1 MSIIRLK
8 CLLPTSMSA
17 VLLKSAP
24 KQKQIRNLMKKL
36 LFSSSTT
43 RGAIL
48 GIVVWFLAI
57 GAVSSIAPTLS
68 DVTTNEQ
75 DEFLPVG
82 AESVAALKLRTEKFP
97 AADGIPALVVF
108 QSYDSL
114 ELNQAIEAF
123 TEIIRSDD
131 APDSII
137 SILSPSE
144 SVAAKAS
151 LISADGST
159 AMVIATL
166 GGAPSEP
173 EFGEAVVW
181 LADQASFSGGIF
193 KIDTAVTGPAG
204 IISDAVKVFGS
215 IDLRVTLATVG
226 LVFVLLLLIYR
237 SPILAIAPLVVIGS
251 ALALA
256 QSVAALLS
264 EQFDLP
270 LNGQVTAIM
279 SVLVFG
285 AGTNYALFIVSRY
298 REELVLNNNK
308 WSAMRVTMSNVGPS
322 IAGSAGTTIVAMFAL
337 TFASFGSFRSLG
349 PMLAMAIFIVLLSG
363 LFVMP
368 AVVALFGK
376 WAFWPR
382 PLIQQSSIKTD
393 GVWYGVGRLVSRK
406 PRMVFGITMLGMV
419 IATLPSWMIVPSFN
433 FIDGFPDDAE
443 SKRGYV
449 LLADSFPEGQL
460 APTEIFI
467 ETPDTGIAGRLEAVE
482 ELSATIAGT
491 PGIYRVSGPTRPTGI
506 AMEPTE
512 AMAFGAAR
520 FISTDGSTA
529 RVEVLI
535 DGDPYSQES
544 LELVREI
551 RVLAEASEFS
561 DIAGTRILVG
571 GESAVQADTKAS
583 IDADIKWLA
592 PVSLLAILIVLVLLL
607 KSIVAPLYLV
617 FSVIVS
623 FGATFGLSVFA
634 FQQIFGHSGVAY
646 SNGVWMFIF
655 LVALGA
661 DYNIFVMSRIR
672 EATKKEGFR
681 SGIATAVGRTGGVV
695 TSAGII
701 LAGTFAV
708 LTTLPLRDIFQLGFA
723 VMLGVLI
730 DTFIVRALLV
740 PSMAAMLGDNSW
752 WPRKS
757 LPATKTTDKAEMPP
771 LLSTTDAISN

>member
-1 MSIIRLK
+1 
-8 CLLPTSMSA
+8 
-17 VLLKSAP
+17 
-24 KQKQIRNLMKKL
+24 MKKL

-349 PMLAMAIFIVLLSG
+349 PMLAMARFIVLLSG

>member
-1 MSIIRLK
+1 
-8 CLLPTSMSA
+8 
-17 VLLKSAP
+17 
-24 KQKQIRNLMKKL
+24 MKKL

-57 GAVSSIAPTLS
+57 GAVSSIAPSLS
-68 DVTTNEQ
+68 EVTTNEQ

-82 AESVAALKLRTEKFP
+82 VESVAALNLRTEKFP

-108 QSYDSL
+108 QSDDSL
-114 ELNQAIEAF
+114 ELNQAVETF
-123 TEIIRSDD
+123 TAIVRSND
-131 APDSII
+131 APNSII
-137 SILSPSE
+137 SVLSPTE
-144 SVAAKAS
+144 SAVAQES
-151 LISADGST
+151 LLSADGST

-166 GGAPSEP
+166 GGNPSEP
-173 EFGEAVVW
+173 EFGEAVDW
-181 LADQASFSGGIF
+181 LADQASESGGNIQ
-193 KIDTAVTGPAG
+193 IDTAVTGPAG

-215 IDLRVTLATVG
+215 IDIRVTLATVG
-226 LVFVLLLLIYR
+226 LVFVLLLIIYR
-237 SPILAIAPLVVIGS
+237 SPVLAIAPLVVIGS
-251 ALALA
+251 ALTLA
-256 QSVAALLS
+256 QSFAALLS

-298 REELVLNNNK
+298 REELVLDNNK

-349 PMLAMAIFIVLLSG
+349 PMLAIAIFVVLLSG

-368 AVVALFGK
+368 AVIALFGK

-382 PLIQQSSIKTD
+382 PLIQKSSVKTD
-393 GVWYGVGRLVSRK
+393 GIWYGVGRLVSRK
-406 PRMVFGITMLGMV
+406 PRIVFGITMLGIV
-419 IATLPSWMIVPSFN
+419 IATLPSWTIIPSFN

-449 LLADSFPEGQL
+449 MLADSFPEGQL

-467 ETPDTGIAGRLEAVE
+467 ETPDSAITDRLEAVE
-482 ELSATIAGT
+482 EFSATIAGT
-491 PGIYRVSGPTRPTGI
+491 SGIYRASGPTRPTGI
-506 AMEPTE
+506 PMPPTE
-512 AMAFGAAR
+512 AIAFGGER
-520 FISTDGSTA
+520 FISPDGSTA

-544 LELVREI
+544 LKLVREM
-551 RVLAEASEFS
+551 RLLAELSEFG
-561 DIAGTRILVG
+561 DIAGARILVG
-571 GESAVQADTKAS
+571 GESAVQADTKTS
-583 IDADIKWLA
+583 IDADITWLA
-592 PVSLLAILIVLVLLL
+592 PVSLLAIFFVLVLLL

-634 FQQIFGHSGVAY
+634 FHQIFGHSGVAY

-661 DYNIFVMSRIR
+661 DYNIFVMSRIQ

-681 SGIATAVGRTGGVV
+681 DGITTAVGRTGGVV

-730 DTFIVRALLV
+730 DTFVVRALLV
-740 PSMAAMLGDNSW
+740 PSMAAMIGEISW
-752 WPRKS
+752 WPRGRVGAVS
-757 LPATKTTDKAEMPP
+757 E
-771 LLSTTDAISN
+771 

>member
-1 MSIIRLK
+1 
-8 CLLPTSMSA
+8 
-17 VLLKSAP
+17 
-24 KQKQIRNLMKKL
+24 MKKL

-48 GIVVWFLAI
+48 GIIVWFLAI
-57 GAVSSIAPTLS
+57 GAVSSIAPSLS
-68 DVTTNEQ
+68 EVTTSEQ
-75 DEFLPVG
+75 DEFLPGG
-82 AESVAALKLRTEKFP
+82 AESVAAIELRTSKFP

-108 QSYDSL
+108 QSDDGT
-114 ELNQAIEAF
+114 ELTTALRDF
-123 TEIIRSDD
+123 TQVIRSEN
-131 APDSII
+131 APASII
-137 SILSPSE
+137 SVLSPTDFE
-144 SVAAKAS
+144 AARSS
-151 LISADGST
+151 LVSSDGST
-159 AMVIATL
+159 AMLVVTL
-166 GGAPSEP
+166 GGVPSEP
-173 EFGEAVVW
+173 EFGQAVDW
-181 LADQASFSGGIF
+181 LADKASVSGGNVQ
-193 KIDTAVTGPAG
+193 IDTAVTGPAG

-226 LVFVLLLLIYR
+226 LVFVLLLIIYR
-237 SPILAIAPLVVIGS
+237 SPVLAIVPLVVIGS

-285 AGTNYALFIVSRY
+285 AGTDYALFIVSRY
-298 REELVLNNNK
+298 REELVLNDNK

-368 AVVALFGK
+368 AVIALFGR

-382 PLIQQSSIKTD
+382 PLIQQSSVKTD
-393 GVWYGVGRLVSRK
+393 GVWYAVGRLVSRK
-406 PRMVFGITMLGMV
+406 PRMVFGITMLGIV
-419 IATLPSWMIVPSFN
+419 IATLPSWSIIPSFN

-443 SKRGYV
+443 SKRGYI

-467 ETPDTGIAGRLEAVE
+467 ETEDLPIADRLDAVE
-482 ELSATIAGT
+482 SFSLAIANT
-491 PGIYRVSGPTRPTGI
+491 PGISRVSGPTRPLGI
-506 AMEPTE
+506 AMDPMTAESL
-512 AMAFGAAR
+512 GAAR
-520 FISTDGSTA
+520 FVSTDGSTA

-535 DGDPYSQES
+535 DGDPYSQRS
-544 LELVREI
+544 LELVQEMRKIADE
-551 RVLAEASEFS
+551 SEFN
-561 DIAGTRILVG
+561 DIAGARVLVG

-583 IDADIKWLA
+583 IDADVAWLA
-592 PVSLLAILIVLVLLL
+592 PVSLLAIFGVLVLLL
-607 KSIVAPLYLV
+607 RSIVAPLYLV
-617 FSVIVS
+617 FSVVVS

-634 FQQIFGHSGVAY
+634 FQQVFGHSGVAY

-672 EATKKEGFR
+672 EATKNEGFR
-681 SGIATAVGRTGGVV
+681 DGIATAVGRTGGVV

-730 DTFIVRALLV
+730 DTFVVRALLV
-740 PSMAAMLGDNSW
+740 PSMAAILGDISW
-752 WPRKS
+752 WPRKGS
-757 LPATKTTDKAEMPP
+757 SESTDLVRSIDSKTRI
-771 LLSTTDAISN
+771 LTTQNEG

>member
-1 MSIIRLK
+1 
-8 CLLPTSMSA
+8 
-17 VLLKSAP
+17 
-24 KQKQIRNLMKKL
+24 MKKF

-48 GIVVWFLAI
+48 GIVLWFLII
-57 GAVSSIAPTLS
+57 GAVSSIAPSLS
-68 DVTTNEQ
+68 EVTTNEQ
-75 DEFLPVG
+75 EEFLPVG
-82 AESVAALKLRTEKFP
+82 AESVAALNLRTEKFP

-108 QSYDSL
+108 QSDDSI
-114 ELNQAIEAF
+114 ELNQAIEKF
-123 TEIIRSDD
+123 TGIIRSENV
-131 APDSII
+131 PDSII

-144 SVAAKAS
+144 SVAAQQS
-151 LISADGST
+151 LISSDGST

-166 GGAPSEP
+166 GGNPSEP
-173 EFGEAVVW
+173 EFSAAVDW
-181 LADQASFSGGIF
+181 LSDQASQTGGNVQ
-193 KIDTAVTGPAG
+193 IDTAVTGPAG
-204 IISDAVKVFGS
+204 IISDAVKVFES
-215 IDLRVTLATVG
+215 IDIRVTLATVG
-226 LVFVLLLLIYR
+226 LVFVLLLIIYR
-237 SPILAIAPLVVIGS
+237 SPVLAIVPLVVLGS
-251 ALALA
+251 ALTLA
-256 QSVAALLS
+256 QSFAALLS
-264 EQFDLP
+264 QQFDLP

-298 REELVLNNNK
+298 REELVLDNNK
-308 WSAMRVTMSNVGPS
+308 WSAMRVTMSNIGPS
-322 IAGSAGTTIVAMFAL
+322 IAGSAGTTIVAMLAL

-349 PMLAMAIFIVLLSG
+349 PMLAIAIFVVLLSG

-368 AVVALFGK
+368 AVIALFGK

-382 PLIQQSSIKTD
+382 PLIQQSSVKTD
-393 GVWYGVGRLVSRK
+393 GIWYGVGRLVSRK
-406 PRMVFGITMLGMV
+406 PRMIFGITMIGIV
-419 IATLPSWMIVPSFN
+419 IATLPSWTIIPSFN

-467 ETPDTGIAGRLEAVE
+467 ETSDSAITDRLEAVE
-482 ELSATIAGT
+482 EFSATIAGT
-491 PGIYRVSGPTRPTGI
+491 PGIYRVSGPTRPFGVT
-506 AMEPTE
+506 MEPVE
-512 AMAFGAAR
+512 AMKFGAAR
-520 FISTDGSTA
+520 FISADGSTA
-529 RVEVLI
+529 RVEVLME
-535 DGDPYSQES
+535 GDPYSRDSLDLVQEMR
-544 LELVREI
+544 L
-551 RVLAEASEFS
+551 LADASEFG
-561 DIAGTRILVG
+561 DTNGARVLIG
-571 GESAVQADTKAS
+571 GESAIQADTKAS

-592 PVSLLAILIVLVLLL
+592 PVSLIAIFLVLVLLL
-607 KSIVAPLYLV
+607 KSIMAPIYLV

-623 FGATFGLSVFA
+623 FGATFGLSVLA
-634 FQQIFGHSGVAY
+634 FQQIFSHSGVAY
-646 SNGVWMFIF
+646 ANGVWMFIF

-681 SGIATAVGRTGGVV
+681 DGITTAVGRTGGVV

-740 PSMAAMLGDNSW
+740 PSMAAILGELSW
-752 WPRKS
+752 WPRKHS
-757 LPATKTTDKAEMPP
+757 RNTDIPEVYHDTTPAGVTLALDG
-771 LLSTTDAISN
+771 SDS

>member
-1 MSIIRLK
+1 
-8 CLLPTSMSA
+8 MSA

>member
-1 MSIIRLK
+1 
-8 CLLPTSMSA
+8 MSA

-551 RVLAEASEFS
+551 RVLAEAAEFS

-655 LVALGA
+655 LIALGA

-757 LPATKTTDKAEMPP
+757 LPATKSTDKAEMPP

>member
-1 MSIIRLK
+1 
-8 CLLPTSMSA
+8 
-17 VLLKSAP
+17 
-24 KQKQIRNLMKKL
+24 MKKL

>member
-1 MSIIRLK
+1 
-8 CLLPTSMSA
+8 
-17 VLLKSAP
+17 
-24 KQKQIRNLMKKL
+24 MKKF

-48 GIVVWFLAI
+48 GIVLWFLII
-57 GAVSSIAPTLS
+57 GAVSSIAPSLS
-68 DVTTNEQ
+68 EVTTNEQ
-75 DEFLPVG
+75 EEFLPVG
-82 AESVAALKLRTEKFP
+82 AESVAALNLRTEKFP

-108 QSYDSL
+108 QSDDSI
-114 ELNQAIEAF
+114 ELNQAIERF
-123 TEIIRSDD
+123 TEIIRSENV
-131 APDSII
+131 PDSII

-144 SVAAKAS
+144 SVAAQQS
-151 LISADGST
+151 LISSDGST

-166 GGAPSEP
+166 GGNPSEP
-173 EFGEAVVW
+173 EFSAAVDW
-181 LADQASFSGGIF
+181 LSDQASQTGGNVQ
-193 KIDTAVTGPAG
+193 IDTAVTGPAG
-204 IISDAVKVFGS
+204 IISDAVKVFES
-215 IDLRVTLATVG
+215 IDIRVTLATVG
-226 LVFVLLLLIYR
+226 LVFVLLLIIYR
-237 SPILAIAPLVVIGS
+237 SPVLAIVPLVVLGS
-251 ALALA
+251 ALTLA
-256 QSVAALLS
+256 QSFAALLS
-264 EQFDLP
+264 QQFDLP

-298 REELVLNNNK
+298 REELVLDNNK
-308 WSAMRVTMSNVGPS
+308 WSAMRVTMSNIGPS
-322 IAGSAGTTIVAMFAL
+322 IAGSAGTTIVAMLAL

-349 PMLAMAIFIVLLSG
+349 PMLAIAIFVVLLSG

-368 AVVALFGK
+368 AVIALFGK

-382 PLIQQSSIKTD
+382 PLIQQSSVKTD
-393 GVWYGVGRLVSRK
+393 GIWYGVGRLVSRK
-406 PRMVFGITMLGMV
+406 PRMIFGITMIGIV
-419 IATLPSWMIVPSFN
+419 IATLPSWTIIPSFN

-467 ETPDTGIAGRLEAVE
+467 ETSDSAITDRLEAVE
-482 ELSATIAGT
+482 EFSATIAGT
-491 PGIYRVSGPTRPTGI
+491 PGIYRVSGPTRPFGVT
-506 AMEPTE
+506 MEPVE
-512 AMAFGAAR
+512 AMKFGAAR
-520 FISTDGSTA
+520 FISADGSTA
-529 RVEVLI
+529 RVEVLME
-535 DGDPYSQES
+535 GDPYSRDSLDLVQEMR
-544 LELVREI
+544 L
-551 RVLAEASEFS
+551 LADASEFG
-561 DIAGTRILVG
+561 DTNGARVLIG
-571 GESAVQADTKAS
+571 GESAIQADTKAS

-592 PVSLLAILIVLVLLL
+592 PVSLIAIFLVLVLLL
-607 KSIVAPLYLV
+607 KSIMAPIYLV

-623 FGATFGLSVFA
+623 FGATFGLSVLA
-634 FQQIFGHSGVAY
+634 FQQIFSHSGVAY
-646 SNGVWMFIF
+646 ANGVWMFIF

-681 SGIATAVGRTGGVV
+681 DGITTAVGRTGGVV

-740 PSMAAMLGDNSW
+740 PSMAAILGELSW
-752 WPRKS
+752 WPRKHS
-757 LPATKTTDKAEMPP
+757 RNTDIPEVYHDTTPAGVTLALDG
-771 LLSTTDAISN
+771 SDS

>member
-1 MSIIRLK
+1 
-8 CLLPTSMSA
+8 
-17 VLLKSAP
+17 
-24 KQKQIRNLMKKL
+24 MKKF

-48 GIVVWFLAI
+48 GIVLWFLII
-57 GAVSSIAPTLS
+57 GAVSSIAPSLS
-68 DVTTNEQ
+68 EVTTNEQ
-75 DEFLPVG
+75 EEFLPVG
-82 AESVAALKLRTEKFP
+82 AESVAALNLRTEKFP

-108 QSYDSL
+108 QSDDSI
-114 ELNQAIEAF
+114 ELNQAIERF
-123 TEIIRSDD
+123 TEIIRSENV
-131 APDSII
+131 PDSII

-144 SVAAKAS
+144 SVAAQQS
-151 LISADGST
+151 LISSDGST

-166 GGAPSEP
+166 GGNPSEP
-173 EFGEAVVW
+173 EFSAAVDW
-181 LADQASFSGGIF
+181 LSDQASQIGGNVQ
-193 KIDTAVTGPAG
+193 IDTAVTGPAG
-204 IISDAVKVFGS
+204 IISDAVKVFES
-215 IDLRVTLATVG
+215 IDIRVTLATVG
-226 LVFVLLLLIYR
+226 LVFVLLLIIYR
-237 SPILAIAPLVVIGS
+237 SPVLAIVPLVVLGS
-251 ALALA
+251 ALTLA
-256 QSVAALLS
+256 QSFAALLS
-264 EQFDLP
+264 QQFDLP

-298 REELVLNNNK
+298 REELVLDNNK
-308 WSAMRVTMSNVGPS
+308 WSAMRVTMSNIGPS
-322 IAGSAGTTIVAMFAL
+322 IAGSAGTTIVAMLAL

-349 PMLAMAIFIVLLSG
+349 PMLAIAIFVVLLSG

-368 AVVALFGK
+368 AVIALFGK

-382 PLIQQSSIKTD
+382 PLIQQSSVKTD
-393 GVWYGVGRLVSRK
+393 GIWYGVGRLVSRK
-406 PRMVFGITMLGMV
+406 PRMIFGITMIGIV
-419 IATLPSWMIVPSFN
+419 IATLPSWTIIPSFN

-467 ETPDTGIAGRLEAVE
+467 ETSDSAITDRLEAVE
-482 ELSATIAGT
+482 EFSATIAGT
-491 PGIYRVSGPTRPTGI
+491 PGIYRVSGPTRPFGVT
-506 AMEPTE
+506 MEPVE
-512 AMAFGAAR
+512 AMKFGAAR
-520 FISTDGSTA
+520 FISADGSTA
-529 RVEVLI
+529 RVEVLME
-535 DGDPYSQES
+535 GDPYSRDSLDLVQEMR
-544 LELVREI
+544 L
-551 RVLAEASEFS
+551 LADASEFG
-561 DIAGTRILVG
+561 DTNGARVLIG
-571 GESAVQADTKAS
+571 GESAIQADTKAS

-592 PVSLLAILIVLVLLL
+592 PVSLIAIFLVLVLLL
-607 KSIVAPLYLV
+607 KSIMAPIYLV

-623 FGATFGLSVFA
+623 FGATFGLSVLA
-634 FQQIFGHSGVAY
+634 FQQIFSHSGVAY
-646 SNGVWMFIF
+646 ANGVWMFIF

-681 SGIATAVGRTGGVV
+681 DGITTAVGRTGGVV

-740 PSMAAMLGDNSW
+740 PSMAAILGELSW
-752 WPRKS
+752 WPRKHS
-757 LPATKTTDKAEMPP
+757 RNTDIPEVYHDTTPAGVTLALDG
-771 LLSTTDAISN
+771 SDS

>member
-1 MSIIRLK
+1 
-8 CLLPTSMSA
+8 
-17 VLLKSAP
+17 
-24 KQKQIRNLMKKL
+24 MKKL

-48 GIVVWFLAI
+48 GIIVWFLLI
-57 GAVSSIAPTLS
+57 GAVSSIAPSLS

-82 AESVAALKLRTEKFP
+82 AESVAALELRTSKFP

-108 QSYDSL
+108 QSEDDQ
-114 ELNQAIEAF
+114 ELNQAIETFSQAVN
-123 TEIIRSDD
+123 SAG
-131 APDSII
+131 APESII
-137 SILSPSE
+137 SVLSPTESE
-144 SVAAKAS
+144 VTRAS
-151 LISADGST
+151 LISTDGTT
-159 AMVIATL
+159 AMVIVTL
-166 GGAPSEP
+166 GGIPSEP
-173 EFGEAVVW
+173 EFGEAVDW
-181 LADQASFSGGIF
+181 LADLASTSGGDLQ
-193 KIDTAVTGPAG
+193 IDTAVTGPAG
-204 IISDAVKVFGS
+204 IINDAVKVFGS

-226 LVFVLLLLIYR
+226 LVFVLLLIIYR
-237 SPILAIAPLVVIGS
+237 SPILAIVPLVVIGS

-285 AGTNYALFIVSRY
+285 AGTDYALFIVSRY
-298 REELVLNNNK
+298 REELVLNSDK
-308 WSAMRVTMSNVGPS
+308 WQAMRVTMSNVGPS

-368 AVVALFGK
+368 AVIALFGK

-382 PLIQQSSIKTD
+382 PLIQQSSVKTD
-393 GVWYGVGRLVSRK
+393 GFWYAVGRLVSRK
-406 PRMVFGITMLGMV
+406 PRMVFGVTMLGIV
-419 IATLPSWMIVPSFN
+419 IATLPSWTIVPSFN

-443 SKRGYV
+443 SKRGYA

-460 APTEIFI
+460 APTEIFL
-467 ETPDTGIAGRLEAVE
+467 ETPNSPISNRLEDVE
-482 ELSATIAGT
+482 ALSSAIAAT
-491 PGIYRVSGPTRPTGI
+491 PGIFRVSGPTRPLGF
-506 AMEPTE
+506 AVNQAE
-512 AMAFGAAR
+512 ASSFGASR
-520 FISTDGSTA
+520 FISNDGSTA
-529 RVEVLI
+529 RIEVLI
-535 DGDPYSQES
+535 DGDPYSQNS
-544 LELVREI
+544 LKLVQQMRQI
-551 RVLAEASEFS
+551 AAVSDFGASADARV
-561 DIAGTRILVG
+561 LVG

-592 PVSLLAILIVLVLLL
+592 PVSLMAILIVLILLL

-617 FSVIVS
+617 FSVVVS

-634 FQQIFGHSGVAY
+634 FQQVFGHSGVAY

-672 EATKKEGFR
+672 EATKKEGFKD
-681 SGIATAVGRTGGVV
+681 GIATAVGRTGGVV

-730 DTFIVRALLV
+730 DTFVVRALLV
-740 PSMAAMLGDNSW
+740 PSMASLLGEVSW
-752 WPRKS
+752 WPRKENRS
-757 LPATKTTDKAEMPP
+757 LKG
-771 LLSTTDAISN
+771 SV

>member
-1 MSIIRLK
+1 
-8 CLLPTSMSA
+8 
-17 VLLKSAP
+17 
-24 KQKQIRNLMKKL
+24 MKKF

-48 GIVVWFLAI
+48 GIVLWFLII
-57 GAVSSIAPTLS
+57 GAVSSIAPSLS
-68 DVTTNEQ
+68 EVTTNEQ
-75 DEFLPVG
+75 EEFLPVG
-82 AESVAALKLRTEKFP
+82 AESVAALNLRTEKFP

-108 QSYDSL
+108 QSDDSI
-114 ELNQAIEAF
+114 ELNQAIEKF
-123 TEIIRSDD
+123 TEIIRSENV
-131 APDSII
+131 PDSII

-144 SVAAKAS
+144 SVAAQQS
-151 LISADGST
+151 LISSDGST

-166 GGAPSEP
+166 GGNPSEP
-173 EFGEAVVW
+173 EFSAAVDW
-181 LADQASFSGGIF
+181 LSDQASQTGGNVQ
-193 KIDTAVTGPAG
+193 IDTAVTGPAG
-204 IISDAVKVFGS
+204 IISDAVKVFES
-215 IDLRVTLATVG
+215 IDIRVTLATVG
-226 LVFVLLLLIYR
+226 LVFVLLLIIYR
-237 SPILAIAPLVVIGS
+237 SPVLAIVPLVVLGS
-251 ALALA
+251 ALTLA
-256 QSVAALLS
+256 QSFAALLS
-264 EQFDLP
+264 QQFDLP

-298 REELVLNNNK
+298 REELVLDNNK
-308 WSAMRVTMSNVGPS
+308 WSAMRVTMSNIGPS
-322 IAGSAGTTIVAMFAL
+322 IAGSAGTTIVAMLAL

-349 PMLAMAIFIVLLSG
+349 PMLAIAIFVVLLSG

-368 AVVALFGK
+368 AVIALFGK

-393 GVWYGVGRLVSRK
+393 GIWYGVGRLVSRK
-406 PRMVFGITMLGMV
+406 PRMIFGITMIGIV
-419 IATLPSWMIVPSFN
+419 IATLPSWTIIPSFN

-467 ETPDTGIAGRLEAVE
+467 ETSDSAITDRLEAVE
-482 ELSATIAGT
+482 EFSATIAGT
-491 PGIYRVSGPTRPTGI
+491 PGIYRVSGPTRPFGVT
-506 AMEPTE
+506 MEPVE
-512 AMAFGAAR
+512 AMKFGAAR
-520 FISTDGSTA
+520 FISADGSTA
-529 RVEVLI
+529 RVEVLME
-535 DGDPYSQES
+535 GDPYSRDSLDLVQEMR
-544 LELVREI
+544 L
-551 RVLAEASEFS
+551 LADASEFG
-561 DIAGTRILVG
+561 DTNGARVLIG
-571 GESAVQADTKAS
+571 GESAIQADTKAS

-592 PVSLLAILIVLVLLL
+592 PVSLIAIFLVLVLLL
-607 KSIVAPLYLV
+607 KSIMAPIYLV

-623 FGATFGLSVFA
+623 FGATFGLSVLA
-634 FQQIFGHSGVAY
+634 FQQIFSHSGVAY
-646 SNGVWMFIF
+646 ANGVWMFIF

-681 SGIATAVGRTGGVV
+681 DGITTAVGRTGGVV

-740 PSMAAMLGDNSW
+740 PSMAAILGELSW
-752 WPRKS
+752 WPRKHS
-757 LPATKTTDKAEMPP
+757 RNTDIPEVYHDTTPAGVTLALDG
-771 LLSTTDAISN
+771 SDS

>member
-1 MSIIRLK
+1 
-8 CLLPTSMSA
+8 
-17 VLLKSAP
+17 
-24 KQKQIRNLMKKL
+24 MKKL

-137 SILSPSE
+137 SILSPSK

-757 LPATKTTDKAEMPP
+757 LPATKTTDKSEMPP
-771 LLSTTDAISN
+771 LLSTTGAISN

>member
-1 MSIIRLK
+1 
-8 CLLPTSMSA
+8 
-17 VLLKSAP
+17 
-24 KQKQIRNLMKKL
+24 MKKL

-57 GAVSSIAPTLS
+57 GAVSSISPSLS
-68 DVTTNEQ
+68 EVTTNEQ

-82 AESVAALKLRTEKFP
+82 VESVAALNLRTEKFP

-108 QSYDSL
+108 QSDDSL
-114 ELNQAIEAF
+114 ELNQAVETF
-123 TEIIRSDD
+123 TAIVRSDD
-131 APDSII
+131 APNSII
-137 SILSPSE
+137 SVLSPTE
-144 SVAAKAS
+144 SAVAQES
-151 LISADGST
+151 LLSADGST

-166 GGAPSEP
+166 GGNPSEP
-173 EFGEAVVW
+173 EFGEAVDW
-181 LADQASFSGGIF
+181 LADQASESGGNVQ
-193 KIDTAVTGPAG
+193 IDTAVTGPAG

-215 IDLRVTLATVG
+215 IDIRVTLATVG
-226 LVFVLLLLIYR
+226 LVFVLLLIIYR
-237 SPILAIAPLVVIGS
+237 SPVLAIVPLVVIGS
-251 ALALA
+251 ALTLA
-256 QSVAALLS
+256 QSFAALLS

-298 REELVLNNNK
+298 REELVLDNNK

-349 PMLAMAIFIVLLSG
+349 PMLAMAIFVVLLSG

-368 AVVALFGK
+368 AVIALFGK

-382 PLIQQSSIKTD
+382 PLTEKSSVKTD
-393 GVWYGVGRLVSRK
+393 GIWYGVGRLVSRK
-406 PRMVFGITMLGMV
+406 PRLVFGITMLGIV
-419 IATLPSWMIVPSFN
+419 IATLPSWTIIPSFN

-449 LLADSFPEGQL
+449 MLADSFPEGQL

-467 ETPDTGIAGRLEAVE
+467 ETSRSAITDRLEAVE
-482 ELSATIAGT
+482 EFSATIAAA
-491 PGIYRVSGPTRPTGI
+491 PGIYRVSGPTRPIGI
-506 AMEPTE
+506 PMPPTE
-512 AMAFGAAR
+512 AIAFGAAR
-520 FISTDGSTA
+520 FISSDGSTA

-544 LELVREI
+544 LELVREMRLI
-551 RVLAEASEFS
+551 ADASDFG
-561 DIAGTRILVG
+561 DITGARILVG
-571 GESAVQADTKAS
+571 GESAVQADTKTS
-583 IDADIKWLA
+583 IDADITWLA
-592 PVSLLAILIVLVLLL
+592 PVSLLAIFFVLVLLL

-634 FQQIFGHSGVAY
+634 FHQIFGHSGVAY

-661 DYNIFVMSRIR
+661 DYNIFVMSRIQ

-681 SGIATAVGRTGGVV
+681 DGIATAVGRTGGVV

-730 DTFIVRALLV
+730 DTFVVRALLV
-740 PSMAAMLGDNSW
+740 PSMAAMLGEISW
-752 WPRKS
+752 WPRGRRKNMGMS
-757 LPATKTTDKAEMPP
+757 YADDDLDPTGVAVLVDG
-771 LLSTTDAISN
+771 

>member
-1 MSIIRLK
+1 
-8 CLLPTSMSA
+8 
-17 VLLKSAP
+17 
-24 KQKQIRNLMKKL
+24 MKKF

-48 GIVVWFLAI
+48 GIVLWFLII
-57 GAVSSIAPTLS
+57 GAVSSIAPSLS
-68 DVTTNEQ
+68 EVTTNEQ
-75 DEFLPVG
+75 EEFLPVG
-82 AESVAALKLRTEKFP
+82 AESVAALNLRTEKFP

-108 QSYDSL
+108 QSDDSI
-114 ELNQAIEAF
+114 ELNQAIERF
-123 TEIIRSDD
+123 TEIIRSENV
-131 APDSII
+131 PDSII

-144 SVAAKAS
+144 SVAAQQS
-151 LISADGST
+151 LISSDGST

-166 GGAPSEP
+166 GGNPSEP
-173 EFGEAVVW
+173 EFSAAVDW
-181 LADQASFSGGIF
+181 LSDQASQTGGNVQ
-193 KIDTAVTGPAG
+193 IDTAVTGPAG
-204 IISDAVKVFGS
+204 IISDAVKVFES
-215 IDLRVTLATVG
+215 IDIRVTLATVG
-226 LVFVLLLLIYR
+226 LVFVLLLIIYR
-237 SPILAIAPLVVIGS
+237 SPVLAIVPLVVLGS
-251 ALALA
+251 ALTLA
-256 QSVAALLS
+256 QSFAALLS
-264 EQFDLP
+264 QQFDLP

-298 REELVLNNNK
+298 REELVLDNNK
-308 WSAMRVTMSNVGPS
+308 WSAMRVTMSNIGPS
-322 IAGSAGTTIVAMFAL
+322 IAGSAGTTIVAMLAL

-349 PMLAMAIFIVLLSG
+349 PMLAIAIFVVLLSG

-368 AVVALFGK
+368 AVIALFGK

-382 PLIQQSSIKTD
+382 PLIQQSSVKTD
-393 GVWYGVGRLVSRK
+393 GIWYGVGRLVSRK
-406 PRMVFGITMLGMV
+406 PRMIFGITMIGIV
-419 IATLPSWMIVPSFN
+419 IATLPSWTIIPSFN

-467 ETPDTGIAGRLEAVE
+467 ETSDSAITDRLEAVE
-482 ELSATIAGT
+482 EFSATIAGT
-491 PGIYRVSGPTRPTGI
+491 PGIYRVSGPTRPFGVT
-506 AMEPTE
+506 MEPVE
-512 AMAFGAAR
+512 AMKFGAAR
-520 FISTDGSTA
+520 FISADGSTA
-529 RVEVLI
+529 RVEVLME
-535 DGDPYSQES
+535 GDPYSRDSLDLVQEMR
-544 LELVREI
+544 L
-551 RVLAEASEFS
+551 LADASEFGETNGARVL
-561 DIAGTRILVG
+561 IG
-571 GESAVQADTKAS
+571 GESAIQADTKAS

-592 PVSLLAILIVLVLLL
+592 PVSLIAIFLVLVLLL
-607 KSIVAPLYLV
+607 KSIMAPIYLV

-623 FGATFGLSVFA
+623 FGATFGLSVLA
-634 FQQIFGHSGVAY
+634 FQQIFSHSGVAY
-646 SNGVWMFIF
+646 ANGVWMFIF

-681 SGIATAVGRTGGVV
+681 DGITTAVGRTGGVV

-740 PSMAAMLGDNSW
+740 PSMAAILGELSW
-752 WPRKS
+752 WPRKHS
-757 LPATKTTDKAEMPP
+757 RNTDIPEVYHDTTPAGVTLALDG
-771 LLSTTDAISN
+771 SDS